1 MTNQQWKR
9 LGLWAVDAIIVILPA
24 YFLFRYVIFPEPVVD
39 TDEKAVFVGR
49 ESCAECHQNE
59 CRLYEGSHHDLAMD
73 RATDSTVLGNFDHAE
88 YEWNGVVS
96 KFYKRD
102 GKFFVHTAGEGGKM
116 GEYEITYVFG
126 VTPLQQYLIPFE
138 GGRYQCLPLA
148 WDSEKNKWFHLVP
161 AMYPGQDIQPDNW
174 LYWTNQGQNWNSM
187 CADCHSTDLRKG
199 YDMASGTYHTT
210 WSEIDVSCE
219 ACHGPA
225 SRHLE
230 WARLPEGSRPMDGQY
245 GLEFATSNV
254 TSQQMVDMCARCHAR
269 RSAIKDYDVNADDMY
284 LMNHM
289 LPSLLRRDLYYPDGQ
304 VMDED
309 YIYGSF
315 VQSKM
320 YKNNVKCTDCHD
332 VHSAK
337 KKYEGNRLCTQCHRA
352 ALYDTPEHHHHKYS
366 GAGQAVTSKNGRRWE
381 VGSGAECINCHEVG
395 TYYMGNDYRHD
406 HSFRIPRPDLTIA
419 TGSPNAC
426 TYCHATETPQWAE
439 AHVTKWY
446 GKRYR
451 PHFGT
456 VFYAAQRM
464 YQGADEGLV
473 ELIEDDLVPVLVRA
487 TAIELLAPYISPTRD
502 SLLMISLQHHDP
514 LIRHTALTV
523 FPGNSVDAYLKH
535 VIPMLYD
542 PIKAVR
548 TQAARTLTQMPA
560 NHIPASDKKA
570 FEKTL
575 DEYVKIQEYL
585 GDFPS
590 SRYNLG
596 NMYANQGKPDE
607 AIEQYTAAI
616 RIDDRFFPAMVNL
629 ATLYNGLQQND
640 KAEMLLKRVIEI
652 NPEQWDS
659 YYSLGLLEAEMQR
672 YDEAVK
678 YLSIAQERLPHNP
691 RISYNLGLLLD
702 QLQRDAEAE
711 KTLQRAVSA
720 QPDNIDFQK
729 AIISFY
735 LKRNNYAAALRHTK
749 ELLKHH
755 PNDEESN
762 QLLKTLEK

>member
-9 LGLWAVDAIIVILPA
+9 LGLWAVDAIIIILPA
-24 YFLFRYVIFPEPVVD
+24 YFLFRYIIFPESLPD
-39 TDEKAVFVGR
+39 TDGKATFVGR
-49 ESCAECHQNE
+49 ETCTECHQNE
-59 CRLYEGSHHDLAMD
+59 CRLYNGSHHDLAMD
-73 RATDSTVLGNFDHAE
+73 DATDSTVLGDFNNAE

-96 KFYKRD
+96 KFFKRN
-102 GKFFVHTAGEGGKM
+102 GKYIVHTAGESGKM
-116 GEYEITYVFG
+116 ADYEIAYVFG
-126 VTPLQQYLIPFE
+126 VTPLQQYLVPFD

-148 WDSEKNKWFHLVP
+148 WNSEKGCWFHLVP
-161 AMYPGQDIQPDNW
+161 AMYPGQDIRPDNW
-174 LYWTNQGQNWNSM
+174 LYWTNHGQNWNSM
-187 CADCHSTDLRKG
+187 CADCHSTNLRKG
-199 YDMASGTYHTT
+199 YNMASGTYQTT

-225 SRHLE
+225 SKHLE

-245 GLEFATSNV
+245 GLEFVTSNI

-284 LMNHM
+284 LINHM

-304 VMDED
+304 VLDED

-315 VQSKM
+315 VQTKM

-337 KKYEGNRLCTQCHRA
+337 KKYEGNRICTQCHRA

-366 GAGQAVTSKNGRRWE
+366 GAGQAVVSKNGRRWE
-381 VGSGAECINCHEVG
+381 VGSGTECINCHMVG

-406 HSFRIPRPDLTIA
+406 HSYRVPRPDLTIA

-426 TYCHATETPQWAE
+426 TYCHANETPQWAD
-439 AHVTKWY
+439 AHVAKWY

-456 VFYAAQRM
+456 DFYAAQRHHP
-464 YQGADEGLV
+464 GADKGLIN
-473 ELIEDDLVPVLVRA
+473 LIEDDLVPTLVRA
-487 TAIELLAPYISPTRD
+487 TAIELLASYTSAKQD
-502 SLLMISLQHHDP
+502 SLIFASLQHHDP

-523 FPGNSVDAYLKH
+523 FPGNSVETYLTY
-535 VIPMLYD
+535 VTPMLYD

-548 TQAARTLTQMPA
+548 TQAARTLTQIPVDR
-560 NHIPASDKKA
+560 IPASDKKA
-570 FEKTL
+570 YEKAL
-575 DEYVKIQEYL
+575 AEYVAVQEYL

-596 NMYANQGKPDE
+596 NMYANQGKTDE
-607 AIEQYTAAI
+607 AIKQYTAAI
-616 RIDDRFFPAMVNL
+616 NIDDRFFPAMANL

-640 KAEMLLKRVIEI
+640 KAEKLLKRVIEV

-659 YYSLGLLEAEMQR
+659 YYSLGLLEVEMQR

-678 YLSIAQERLPHNP
+678 YLTVAQDEIPHNP

-702 QLQRDAEAE
+702 QLQRPDEAV
-711 KTLQRAVSA
+711 KALQRAVSV
-720 QPDNIDFQK
+720 QSDNIDFQK
-729 AIISFY
+729 ALISHY
-735 LKRNNYAAALRHTK
+735 LRRNDHTATLRQVK
-749 ELLKHH
+749 ELLKYH
-755 PNDEESN
+755 PEDEESKN
-762 QLLKTLEK
+762 LLKALDK